1 MRATNCRDGLR
12 EAVAGKSSMRFG
24 RRRSARSPSEAA
36 EGRSDPIRGDPRLL
50 GIELARHSFI
60 APPVRTLLS
69 YGSTNCFCR
78 AARADLRPIRSS
90 WHVADARCGAR
101 QCVAAARLLRSVSVL
116 ACSRPAALAQQQLAQ
131 HETGPRGLVVRR
143 ACVRRGSRQSLWVPG
158 GRARQTFSI

>member
-78 AARADLRPIRSS
+78 AARRPSTHSIKLARCRRSLRSS
-90 WHVADARCGAR
+90 PVCRCCQVASLCLGARLQPACCSCPAAAGPARDRPAWPCGAPR
-101 QCVAAARLLRSVSVL
+101 VRAQRLAAVAV
-116 ACSRPAALAQQQLAQ
+116 
-131 HETGPRGLVVRR
+131 G
-143 ACVRRGSRQSLWVPG
+143 PG
-158 GRARQTFSI
+158 GTC